1 MAKNLMG
8 KTRSVQLPYAT
19 FKGHGPFG
27 QTEMHVL
34 KAYQVPANEAKNKYA
49 KWMVAVKSDM
59 THGSYDMG
67 DSYIREATMGLT
79 LVDYSDA
86 YAEQYGI
93 ERNIEEYI

>member
-8 KTRSVQLPYAT
+8 KTRNVQLPYAT

-34 KAYQVPANEAKNKYA
+34 KAYQTPANEAKNKYA
-49 KWMVAVKSDM
+49 KWMVAVKTDM

-67 DSYIREATMGLT
+67 DSYIRDAIYGLT
-79 LVDYSDA
+79 LTWSSDM
-86 YAEQYGI
+86 YREQYDLVDEMG
-93 ERNIEEYI
+93 E

>member
-8 KTRSVQLPYAT
+8 KTRGIQIPYAT
-19 FKGHGPFG
+19 FRGYGPFG
-27 QTEMHVL
+27 DTEMHVL
-34 KAYQVPANEAKNKYA
+34 KAYQTPDNEAKNKYA
-49 KWMVAVKSDM
+49 RWLVAVKSPM
-59 THGSYDMG
+59 THGSYDMS

-93 ERNIEEYI
+93 ERNIEDYI

>member
-1 MAKNLMG
+1 
-8 KTRSVQLPYAT
+8 
-19 FKGHGPFG
+19 
-27 QTEMHVL
+27 
-34 KAYQVPANEAKNKYA
+34 
-49 KWMVAVKSDM
+49 M

>member
-8 KTRSVQLPYAT
+8 KTRSVQKPYAI

-27 QTEMHVL
+27 QTEMRLL
-34 KAYQVPANEAKNKYA
+34 KAWQTPAKEATNPYA
-49 KWMVAVKSDM
+49 RWMVAAKSDM
-59 THGSYDMG
+59 THGSYDIG

-79 LVDYSDA
+79 LVDFSDA